1 MSEYKILKKLLG
13 INGPEKNKQGLE
25 KGKFLFINEKGRP
38 PMDKGELRDYLTN
51 KTNGHNIPIEL
62 LYKDSIKGKEL
73 EIKVT
78 IDLEGTMT
86 MKYKKHIRRIKIG
99 DLEEEFDDAMK
110 VYSDLLEQKKTIKF
124 KQIILNNN
132 P

>member
-1 MSEYKILKKLLG
+1 MSEYKLLKKLLG

-62 LYKDSIKGKEL
+62 LYRDEHRKEL
-73 EIKVT
+73 EIKIT
-78 IDLEGTMT
+78 IDQEGDMIL
-86 MKYKKHIRRIKIG
+86 KYKKHIRRIKIG